1 MGFVLMKLVSA
12 FGSFEE
18 VFETER
24 LGGGVRRRRSRRLR
38 GGVGGGGCG
47 GGGIDHGDVD

>member
-1 MGFVLMKLVSA
+1 MSFVLMKLVAA
-12 FGSFEE
+12 FGGFEE

-24 LGGGVRRRRSRRLR
+24 LGGGVRRGRSSGLR

-47 GGGIDHGDVD
+47 SGIDHGGVD